1 MKTIISNV
9 VLLSLSNICL
19 GQSINIGPL
28 YNCFL
33 ENYNPT
39 KNTTEDCFSCFINAE
54 ITENLDT
61 LRTCRKD
68 FLPTAHIDCKD
79 NESNKQEFLDCLE
92 DSLEFQTALR
102 CLDDSENAVEAVT
115 DGLICIIEAQKNAT
129 MVIKNLLGLE
139 IEKFADPEIKWLSK
153 YRKYS
158 DPYFAECFHPNEIS
172 DSSNIN
178 QSECLMNLEIKKLV
192 ANCIGNPAGVEA
204 DVDTIINVLDCAKE
218 SANFWIKNNIP
229 EISDPEELLLGGLII

>member
-1 MKTIISNV
+1 MKAIISNV
-9 VLLSLSNICL
+9 VLLSMSKICL
-19 GQSINIGPL
+19 GQSMNIGPL

-39 KNTTEDCFSCFINAE
+39 KNTIEDCFSCFINVRRWISNIFLKSSILQAQ

-79 NESNKQEFLDCLE
+79 NESNKQEFLDCME
-92 DSLEFQTALR
+92 DSLEYQTALR

-115 DGLICIIEAQKNAT
+115 DGLMCISEAQQNAT

-139 IEKFADPEIKWLSK
+139 IEKVSEMKLK
-153 YRKYS
+153 
-158 DPYFAECFHPNEIS
+158 FHY
-172 DSSNIN
+172 
-178 QSECLMNLEIKKLV
+178 
-192 ANCIGNPAGVEA
+192 
-204 DVDTIINVLDCAKE
+204 
-218 SANFWIKNNIP
+218 
-229 EISDPEELLLGGLII
+229 